1 MKEDMPELL
10 IWELQEDYELITLR
24 IRVELQVTW
33 LLKFCVDKI
42 ILMQQI
48 FSLLELLLI
57 SLCLEKDLIMEK
69 VENKFEIKY

>member
-24 IRVELQVTW
+24 IRAELQAIW